1 MCYKPKKK
9 LKSKLKKWKKCVD
22 KLKRKKEMIPIVAT
36 LLSSLAENGLG
47 LLSSAIQAKGK
58 EVVENTLGVKIPDAP
73 TPEDVSKLR
82 QLQFEHEE
90 RLLELGIEKAKME
103 LEEMKVLAAAA
114 QNDADN
120 ITDRWQA
127 DMSSDSW
134 LSKNIR
140 PMSLI
145 AIFLGYFLF
154 AMMSAFGYNA
164 NESYVTLLGNWGM
177 LIMGAYFGGRTIEK
191 LADMKGKK

>member
-1 MCYKPKKK
+1 
-9 LKSKLKKWKKCVD
+9 
-22 KLKRKKEMIPIVAT
+22 MIPIVASLLGT
-36 LLSSLAENGLG
+36 LAQNGLG

-58 EVVENTLGVKIPDAP
+58 EVVENALGVKISDNPS
-73 TPEDVSKLR
+73 PEEVSKLR
-82 QLQFEHEE
+82 QLQYDHEE
-90 RLLELGIEKAKME
+90 RLLELGIEKARLEQEE
-103 LEEMKVLAAAA
+103 LKALLAAQAS
-114 QNDADN
+114 QDN
-120 ITDRWQA
+120 NVTDRWKA

-177 LIMGAYFGGRTIEK
+177 LIMGAYFGGRTVEK
-191 LADMKGKK
+191 LAEMRKK

>member
-1 MCYKPKKK
+1 
-9 LKSKLKKWKKCVD
+9 
-22 KLKRKKEMIPIVAT
+22 MIPIVASLLGT
-36 LLSSLAENGLG
+36 LAQNGLG

-58 EVVENTLGVKIPDAP
+58 EVVENTLGVKIPDNP

-82 QLQFEHEE
+82 ELQYAHEE

-103 LEEMKVLAAAA
+103 LAELDLLAKAA
-114 QNDADN
+114 QSDADN
-120 ITDRWQA
+120 VTDRWQA

-145 AIFLGYFLF
+145 AIFMGYFLF
-154 AMMSAFGYNA
+154 ALMSAYGYNA

-177 LIMGAYFGGRTIEK
+177 LVFGAYFGSRTVEK
-191 LADMKGKK
+191 ITEIRSKAR

>member
-1 MCYKPKKK
+1 
-9 LKSKLKKWKKCVD
+9 
-22 KLKRKKEMIPIVAT
+22 MIPIVAS
-36 LLSSLAENGLG
+36 LLGTLAENGLG

-73 TPEDVSKLR
+73 TAEDVSKLR

-90 RLLELGIEKAKME
+90 KLLELGIEKAKLE

-120 ITDRWQA
+120 ITDRWEA

-177 LIMGAYFGGRTIEK
+177 LIMGSYFGGRTVEK
-191 LADMKGKK
+191 LAEMRKK

>member
-1 MCYKPKKK
+1 
-9 LKSKLKKWKKCVD
+9 
-22 KLKRKKEMIPIVAT
+22 MIPIVGA
-36 LLSSLAENGLG
+36 LLGTLAENGLG

-58 EVVENTLGVKIPDAP
+58 EVVENTLGIKIPDAP
-73 TPEDVSKLR
+73 TPADVEKLR
-82 QLQFEHEE
+82 DLQFRHEE
-90 RLLELGIEKAKME
+90 RLIELGIEKAKME
-103 LEEMKVLAAAA
+103 LAELELFAKAA
-114 QNDADN
+114 QSDADN
-120 ITDRWQA
+120 VTDRWKS

-177 LIMGAYFGGRTIEK
+177 LIMGAYFGGRTVEK
-191 LADMKGKK
+191 LAEMRSAK

>member
-1 MCYKPKKK
+1 
-9 LKSKLKKWKKCVD
+9 V
-22 KLKRKKEMIPIVAT
+22 IPIVAS
-36 LLSSLAENGLG
+36 LLGSLAENGLT

-58 EVVENTLGVKIPDAP
+58 EVVEKTLGVKIPDSP

-82 QLQFEHEE
+82 QLQFDHEE
-90 RLLELGIEKAKME
+90 NLLALGIEKAKLE
-103 LEEMKVLAAAA
+103 LEEMKVLATAA

-177 LIMGAYFGGRTIEK
+177 LIMGAYFGGRTVEK
-191 LADMKGKK
+191 LAEMRKK

>member
-1 MCYKPKKK
+1 
-9 LKSKLKKWKKCVD
+9 
-22 KLKRKKEMIPIVAT
+22 MIPIVASLLGT
-36 LLSSLAENGLG
+36 LAQNGLG

-58 EVVENTLGVKIPDAP
+58 EVVENTLGVKIPDNP

-82 QLQFEHEE
+82 ELQYAHEE

-103 LEEMKVLAAAA
+103 LAELDLLAKAA
-114 QNDADN
+114 QSDADN
-120 ITDRWQA
+120 VTDRWQA

-154 AMMSAFGYNA
+154 ALMSAYGYNA

-177 LIMGAYFGGRTIEK
+177 LVFGAYFGSRTVEK
-191 LADMKGKK
+191 ITEIRSKAR

>member
-1 MCYKPKKK
+1 
-9 LKSKLKKWKKCVD
+9 
-22 KLKRKKEMIPIVAT
+22 MIPIIGA
-36 LLSSLAENGLG
+36 LLGTLAESGLG

-58 EVVENTLGVKIPDAP
+58 EVVENTLGIKIPDNP
-73 TPEDVSKLR
+73 TPADVEKLR
-82 QLQFEHEE
+82 QLQYDHEE

-103 LEEMKVLAAAA
+103 LAELQLFAEAAK
-114 QNDADN
+114 NEDNNVSNRWDAD
-120 ITDRWQA
+120 
-127 DMSSDSW
+127 MVSDSW

-145 AIFLGYFLF
+145 AIFMGYFLF

-164 NESYVTLLGNWGM
+164 NESYVNLLGQWGM

-191 LADMKGKK
+191 LAELRSKK

>member
-1 MCYKPKKK
+1 
-9 LKSKLKKWKKCVD
+9 
-22 KLKRKKEMIPIVAT
+22 MIPIVAS
-36 LLSSLAENGLG
+36 LLSSLAQNGLG

-58 EVVENTLGVKIPDAP
+58 EVVENTLGVKIPDNP

-82 QLQFEHEE
+82 QLQFDHEE
-90 RLLELGIEKAKME
+90 NLLALGIEKAKLE
-103 LEEMKVLAAAA
+103 LEEMKVLASAA

-120 ITDRWQA
+120 ITDRWQS
-127 DMSSDSW
+127 DMASDSW

-177 LIMGAYFGGRTIEK
+177 LIMGAYFGGRTVEK
-191 LADMKGKK
+191 LAEMRKK

>member
-1 MCYKPKKK
+1 
-9 LKSKLKKWKKCVD
+9 
-22 KLKRKKEMIPIVAT
+22 MIPIVASLLGT
-36 LLSSLAENGLG
+36 LAQNGLG

-58 EVVENTLGVKIPDAP
+58 EVVENTLGVKIPDNP

-103 LEEMKVLAAAA
+103 LAEMEMYAKAA
-114 QNDADN
+114 QSDAEN

-145 AIFLGYFLF
+145 AIFSWLFLVCHDVCLWVQRKRVLRDPAGQLGD
-154 AMMSAFGYNA
+154 ADHGR
-164 NESYVTLLGNWGM
+164 LLWWAHG
-177 LIMGAYFGGRTIEK
+177 
-191 LADMKGKK
+191 

>member
-1 MCYKPKKK
+1 
-9 LKSKLKKWKKCVD
+9 
-22 KLKRKKEMIPIVAT
+22 MIPIVAS
-36 LLSSLAENGLG
+36 LLSSLAQNGLT

-58 EVVENTLGVKIPDAP
+58 EVVENTLGVKIPDNP
-73 TPEDVSKLR
+73 TPEDVGKLR
-82 QLQFEHEE
+82 QLQFDHEE

-103 LEEMKVLAAAA
+103 LAELQLFADAAK
-114 QNDADN
+114 NEDN
-120 ITDRWQA
+120 NVTDRWNS
-127 DMSSDSW
+127 DMASDSW

-145 AIFLGYFLF
+145 AIFSGYFLF

-177 LIMGAYFGGRTIEK
+177 LIMGAYFGGRTVEK
-191 LADMKGKK
+191 LAEMRKK

>member
-1 MCYKPKKK
+1 
-9 LKSKLKKWKKCVD
+9 
-22 KLKRKKEMIPIVAT
+22 MIPIVASLLGT
-36 LLSSLAENGLG
+36 LAQNGLG

-58 EVVENTLGVKIPDAP
+58 EVVENTLGVKIPDSP

-82 QLQFEHEE
+82 QFQFEHEE
-90 RLLELGIEKAKME
+90 KLLELGIEKAKLE
-103 LEEMKVLAAAA
+103 LEEMKVLTSAA

-120 ITDRWQA
+120 ITDRWKS

-145 AIFLGYFLF
+145 AIFAGYFLF
-154 AMMSAFGYNA
+154 TMMSAFGHSPQ
-164 NESYVTLLGNWGM
+164 ESFVNLLGSWGQIVF
-177 LIMGAYFGGRTIEK
+177 LAYFGGRTVEK
-191 LADMKGKK
+191 LAEMRKK